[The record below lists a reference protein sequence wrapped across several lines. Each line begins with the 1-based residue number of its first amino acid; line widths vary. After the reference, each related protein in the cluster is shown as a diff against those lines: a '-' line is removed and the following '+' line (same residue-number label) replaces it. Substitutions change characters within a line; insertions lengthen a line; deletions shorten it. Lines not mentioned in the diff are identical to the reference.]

1 MHLYHSTWSIYYIF
15 SCEDVLL
22 PVFLAKKNICE
33 EDEPPIWMSHSAK
46 ESSCIFHWLLVD
58 SCLIGIN
65 TLNVGAPGEGHCSVL
80 IVTFAITQDGVP
92 GVSIPEE
99 APWFFIRQDESTH
112 INVTKTP
119 LLPQACFLSA
129 AMPHPGISILYL
141 GSLRPWASSGQLASM
156 RPHSVISEHPP
167 LFQTP
172 KGVSPPQRCPVQN
185 TSTIPQNTMFKWCF
199 VVCHLSIIR
208 LRPPGSYNTAA
219 SDLHGW
225 NQVVPRPPLGLQ
237 WLCPP
242 GPPWGT
248 LGRCSNDTI
257 IGKLLNSSKFLLWQ
271 FYSCTDNVQKS
282 RQTHDCHIIQIIRT
296 YNSQYSN
303 IVGLVSPKIKHHQLE
318 SQFLLQVFTVDEGY
332 LALWFLFRA
341 FPVKIC

>member
-22 PVFLAKKNICE
+22 LVLLAKKNICE
-33 EDEPPIWMSHSAK
+33 EDGSPIWMWHSAK

-92 GVSIPEE
+92 GVSIPEK
-99 APWFFIRQDESTH
+99 APCFFIRQDESTH

-119 LLPQACFLSA
+119 LLPQARFLSA

-156 RPHSVISEHPP
+156 RPHSVISEHPHQ
-167 LFQTP
+167 FQTP
-172 KGVSPPQRCPVQN
+172 KGVSPLKDFPCKIQAPYHKY
-185 TSTIPQNTMFKWCF
+185 SMFKWCF
-199 VVCHLSIIR
+199 VVCHLSINSTKT
-208 LRPPGSYNTAA
+208 PGSYNTAA

-225 NQVVPRPPLGLQ
+225 NQVVPRPPLGLH

-242 GPPWGT
+242 W
-248 LGRCSNDTI
+248 LLWHENGRCSNDEHHWD
-257 IGKLLNSSKFLLWQ
+257 LLNSSKCLLWQ
-271 FYSCTDNVQKS
+271 FYSCTHNVQKS

-296 YNSQYSN
+296 FKVN
-303 IVGLVSPKIKHHQLE
+303 IQ
-318 SQFLLQVFTVDEGY
+318 T
-332 LALWFLFRA
+332 LWD
-341 FPVKIC
+341 

>member
-22 PVFLAKKNICE
+22 LVLLAKKNICE
-33 EDEPPIWMSHSAK
+33 EDGSPIWMWHSAK

-92 GVSIPEE
+92 GVSIPEK
-99 APWFFIRQDESTH
+99 APCFFIRQDESTH

-156 RPHSVISEHPP
+156 RPHSVISEHPHQ
-167 LFQTP
+167 FQTP
-172 KGVSPPQRCPVQN
+172 KGVSPLKDFPCKIQAPYHKY
-185 TSTIPQNTMFKWCF
+185 TMFKWCF

-208 LRPPGSYNTAA
+208 LRPPAA
-219 SDLHGW
+219 II
-225 NQVVPRPPLGLQ
+225 PPLLIFMDGIRSFRVLH
-237 WLCPP
+237 LVCI
-242 GPPWGT
+242 GCAHRDSCGT
-248 LGRCSNDTI
+248 KTEDVQMMNI
-257 IGKLLNSSKFLLWQ
+257 IGTYSIHPNVYCDNSIVALITSKKVVKLMTVISSK
-271 FYSCTDNVQKS
+271 
-282 RQTHDCHIIQIIRT
+282 
-296 YNSQYSN
+296 
-303 IVGLVSPKIKHHQLE
+303 
-318 SQFLLQVFTVDEGY
+318 
-332 LALWFLFRA
+332 
-341 FPVKIC
+341 